1 MKTYDFTVYCRN
13 TKPFRFLGSIQS
25 DKEARIIK
33 NKTPLLKQI
42 IRVLELNIEPS

>member
-25 DKEARIIK
+25 DKEARINKKK
-33 NKTPLLKQI
+33 NFLLKKI
-42 IRVLELNIEPS
+42 RRVLELIIEPS